1 MGHKRANNLNSRIYS
16 GIQEQ
21 SNSISLSYSREKCII
36 SIHFRYP
43 DGYKVSSLAYRPC
56 IFTTDKQPEM
66 FRIARPGRLVSIL
79 LGNNIMI
86 NTKSKKSWIGIPP
99 WIIIGAVVI
108 LAPIFIFWANEN
120 IHRQRGSTTK
130 LLLEKGAALI
140 RSFEAGTRTGMMGM
154 RWGGRQ
160 VQRLLRETAQQPD
173 IVYLL
178 ITDANGN
185 ILAHSDSTQIGGHHG
200 TDLDLDRIS
209 QSTVVE
215 WRNVTDAKNRNIF
228 EVFRQFSPTRKHSPT
243 HFNRMMPRD
252 WFRSQMMREEGKP
265 PPRLSIFV
273 GLDMEEVDAAAEEDM
288 YHTVV
293 MAVILLLIGFTG
305 IMSLFLAQGYR
316 SARTSLSKVKAFS
329 DSLVENMPIGLLAID
344 AEGTITST
352 NQTAESVLQ
361 LSPREIIGKKALHIL
376 PVQLLELIEG
386 LKLKGGIVE
395 KEIEFLS
402 RDGKRIPLEV
412 ITTVLKEEDG
422 TFWEHVILFRDL
434 TEIRRLRQEIDR
446 SHRLA
451 SLGRLA
457 AGIAHEI
464 RNPLSSIKGFATYF
478 RERYHDIPEDRK
490 TADIMI
496 QEVERL
502 NRVIGQ
508 LLEFARPM
516 NIRLRPTSLQTF
528 VRRSLKVIEKQAQE
542 KNITISLDI
551 PPDDGDVMIDPDR
564 MSQVFLNL
572 YLNAIEAMDNGGT
585 LSITLT
591 REDSGQA
598 VIVISDTGNGIENKD
613 LGKIF
618 DPYFTTKPSGTGLGL
633 AIVHRIVEAHHG
645 EVTVESEP
653 GIRTTVSVALPAYT
667 GETDD
672 TVEDLSYES

>member
-1 MGHKRANNLNSRIYS
+1 
-16 GIQEQ
+16 
-21 SNSISLSYSREKCII
+21 
-36 SIHFRYP
+36 
-43 DGYKVSSLAYRPC
+43 
-56 IFTTDKQPEM
+56 
-66 FRIARPGRLVSIL
+66 
-79 LGNNIMI
+79 MI
-86 NTKSKKSWIGIPP
+86 NTKRKRSWIGIPP
-99 WIIIGAVVI
+99 WIVIGAVVI
-108 LAPIFIFWANEN
+108 LAPIFIFWATEN
-120 IHRQRGSTTK
+120 IHRQQESTTK

-140 RSFEAGTRTGMMGM
+140 RSFEAGTRTGMLGM

-178 ITDANGN
+178 ITDTDGN
-185 ILAHSDSTQIGGHHG
+185 ILAHSNPSQIGGYHG

-209 QSTVVE
+209 QSKVVE
-215 WRNVTDAKNRNIF
+215 WRNVTDGKKRNIF
-228 EVFRQFSPTRKHSPT
+228 EVFRQFSPTRKHHPM
-243 HFNRMMPRD
+243 HFNRMMSDD
-252 WFRSQMMREEGKP
+252 WFRSRMMREGGKP
-265 PPRLSIFV
+265 SPRLSIFV
-273 GLDMEEVDAAAEEDM
+273 GLDMEAVDAAGKEDM
-288 YHTVV
+288 HHTIV

-305 IMSLFLAQGYR
+305 IISLFLAQGYR
-316 SARTSLSKVKAFS
+316 SAQTSLSKVKAFS

-344 AEGTITST
+344 SEGTITSS
-352 NQTAESVLQ
+352 NQTAESLLQ
-361 LSPREIIGKKALHIL
+361 LPPREIIGKKAVHIL
-376 PVQLLELIEG
+376 PVQLLELFEG
-386 LKLKGGIVE
+386 LKLKSGIVE
-395 KEIEFLS
+395 KEIDFLS

-516 NIRLRPTSLQTF
+516 NIRLKSTSLQTF
-528 VRRSLKVIEKQAQE
+528 IRRSLKMIENQAQE
-542 KNITISLDI
+542 NNITISLNTD
-551 PPDDGDVMIDPDR
+551 PDNEDSMIDPDR
-564 MSQVFLNL
+564 MSQVLLNL
-572 YLNAIEAMDNGGT
+572 YFNAIDAMDDGGT

-591 REDSGQA
+591 REDSGQV
-598 VIVISDTGNGIENKD
+598 VIIISDTGKGIEKKD
-613 LGKIF
+613 MGKIF

-653 GIRTTVSVALPAYT
+653 GIGTTVSVILPAYAGEAHDT
-667 GETDD
+667 GEDF
-672 TVEDLSYES
+672 SYES